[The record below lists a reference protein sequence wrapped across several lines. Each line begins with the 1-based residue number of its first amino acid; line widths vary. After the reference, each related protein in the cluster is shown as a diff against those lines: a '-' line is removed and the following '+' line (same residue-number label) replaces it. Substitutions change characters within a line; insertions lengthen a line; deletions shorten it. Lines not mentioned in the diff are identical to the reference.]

1 MKTLAIRI
9 RNLGMGIGMRS
20 EDSDRLIMGAF
31 YGLDTKYLKWLSVE
45 GMVPLLATLLRDEV
59 IGSSRC

>member
-1 MKTLAIRI
+1 
-9 RNLGMGIGMRS
+9 MGIGMRS